1 VGGPFADGGR
11 GAFFLG
17 VALLK
22 PRSRGTVR
30 LRSADPSVPPRIEL
44 GYFGEPADLDRLAA
58 GLVRIRESAVA
69 AVIAELSCGAELTP
83 GRDLANG
90 DRDGLRA
97 WIRRHVWTYHHPV
110 GTCAMGPLPGSGSV
124 VDAAGAV
131 HGIDGLYVADASVM
145 PDIPSANTHI
155 PTVMV
160 AARIAALLA
169 THETGDARP
178 RPHGQTGPGS
188 THPRPSRP

>member
-1 VGGPFADGGR
+1 MSRSGRPQGRSAAYLWRGRRDTAGLLLQGAGTDGPPDLQCIVGGPFADGGR
-11 GAFFLG
+11 GVFFLG

-22 PRSRGTVR
+22 PRSRGAVR
-30 LRSADPSVPPRIEL
+30 LRSANPSAASSIDLE
-44 GYFGEPADLDRLAA
+44 YFREPADLDRLAA

-110 GTCAMGPLPGSGSV
+110 GTCAMGPLLGSGSV
-124 VDAAGAV
+124 RSEE
-131 HGIDGLYVADASVM
+131 HTSELQS
-145 PDIPSANTHI
+145 
-155 PTVMV
+155 
-160 AARIAALLA
+160 
-169 THETGDARP
+169 
-178 RPHGQTGPGS
+178 
-188 THPRPSRP
+188 